1 MSKKEN
7 QKDSLKRSFIT
18 PLSTEEKEKDL
29 QTLMNKVVVD
39 TPAAAPAV
47 EDEKTGKE
55 KHRVTLDLSKS
66 LAQKVKI
73 EAAKRDL
80 TLKGFIVELMN
91 RYFDEKERK

>member
-1 MSKKEN
+1 MTKKEN

-29 QTLMNKVVVD
+29 QALMGKS
-39 TPAAAPAV
+39 V
-47 EDEKTGKE
+47 ETVEEANEADDKPGKE

-66 LAQKVKI
+66 LAQKVKV

-80 TLKGFIVELMN
+80 TLKGFVVELLN

>member
-1 MSKKEN
+1 MTKKEN

-29 QTLMNKVVVD
+29 QALMSKSAESGEETAETD
-39 TPAAAPAV
+39 DKP
-47 EDEKTGKE
+47 GKE

-66 LAQKVKI
+66 LAQKVKV

-80 TLKGFIVELMN
+80 TLKGFVVELLN